1 MQSDIEKLELFE
13 YVPKP
18 GSGVRAA
25 AAAARPRRAQTPP
38 NCRRESSN
46 DALPVYGQTVARQVA
61 CWSRCADQGG
71 WRGALG
77 LELVLQDR
85 DI

>member
-1 MQSDIEKLELFE
+1 MQNDTEKLELFE
-13 YVPKP
+13 HVPEP

-61 CWSRCADQGG
+61 CWSRCADQGA

>member
-1 MQSDIEKLELFE
+1 MQNDIGKLELFE
-13 YVPKP
+13 KVPEP

-46 DALPVYGQTVARQVA
+46 DALLVYGQTVAHQVA

-71 WRGALG
+71 RRGALG
-77 LELVLQDR
+77 LELVLQDP

>member
-1 MQSDIEKLELFE
+1 MQSDIEKLELLE
-13 YVPKP
+13 KVPEP

-25 AAAARPRRAQTPP
+25 AAARPQRAQTPP
-38 NCRRESSN
+38 NCRREASN
-46 DALPVYGQTVARQVA
+46 DAMPVYGQTVARQVA

-71 WRGALG
+71 RRGALG